1 MLTRPSQKSRMIA
14 SNIRFQSE
22 FTSHLITAKNTL
34 LPQKTHSFYKILS
47 SSSQTELPSKAT
59 RLKIYRHA
67 IVLFQTLRAPKA
79 LSDTMG

>member
-1 MLTRPSQKSRMIA
+1 MIA

-22 FTSHLITAKNTL
+22 FTSHLITAKNT
-34 LPQKTHSFYKILS
+34 FIL
-47 SSSQTELPSKAT
+47 QNPFILITNELPSKAT

>member
-1 MLTRPSQKSRMIA
+1 MIA

-22 FTSHLITAKNTL
+22 FTSHLITA
-34 LPQKTHSFYKILS
+34 KTHSFYKILS